1 MVLQQQITTCFYV
14 DDDSDDRLFFQEAID
29 AIGEN
34 VRLFELGDDMI
45 YMLKNPP
52 PKPAIVFLD
61 LNMPV
66 KNGFEVLEEIR
77 ATKEFQDI
85 PIVVY
90 STASTPDIMRKC
102 LALGANFYVTKA
114 TSISELKKAIEH
126 VLAINWQYFTPT
138 INNFVYK
145 PVRA

>member
-29 AIGEN
+29 AIGES

-77 ATKEFQDI
+77 ASEDFQDI

-90 STASTPDIMRKC
+90 STASSIDIMRKC
-102 LALGANFYVTKA
+102 LTLGANYYITKA
-114 TSISELKKAIEH
+114 TSLSHLKKAIEH
-126 VLAINWQYFTPT
+126 VMAFDWQNFTPT
-138 INNFVYK
+138 IQNFVYK
-145 PVRA
+145 PAKQ